1 VSRNRLIAITLV
13 ALAVAAAAVAQ
24 QQTDFSKIEI
34 KTTQLADGIYMMQGA
49 GGNLGVSTGSDGVL
63 LIDDQFAPLSDKIKA
78 AIAKVSD
85 KPVRFLFNTHY
96 HGDHVGGNENFGK
109 LPGITIV
116 AHDNVWSRMSV
127 EQVNTFFN
135 RTTPPYPKEALP
147 VVTFNDRLTFHLNGD
162 TIEVFHVAP
171 AHTDGDAILRFK
183 KANVVH
189 MGDTFFNGRYPII
202 DVFAGGSIAGMI
214 AADERVL
221 ALVNDQTKIIPGHGP
236 LGDKKSLQAFHDM
249 MVKVRDRIAPM
260 VKAGKSDSLIVAA
273 KPTADFDAVW
283 NPSGATPDRFV
294 TAVAQGMR
302 GR

>member
-1 VSRNRLIAITLV
+1 MPRVRVTVAFLAAALIG
-13 ALAVAAAAVAQ
+13 AAAVAQ

-34 KTTQLADGIYMMQGA
+34 KTTQVAEGIYMMQGA
-49 GGNLGVSTGSDGVL
+49 GGNLGVSTGPDGVL
-63 LIDDQFAPLSDKIKA
+63 LIDDEFAPLSDKIKA

-85 KPVRFLFNTHY
+85 KPIRFLFNTHF

-109 LPGITIV
+109 LGITIV

-127 EQVNTFFN
+127 EQVNKLMN

-171 AHTDGDAILRFK
+171 AHTDGDAILRFL

-189 MGDTFFNGRYPII
+189 MGDTFFNGRYPVI
-202 DVFAGGSIAGMI
+202 DVFAGGSIDGMI

-249 MVKVRDRIAPM
+249 MVKVRDKIQPL
-260 VKAGKSDSLIVAA
+260 VKAGKTIDEIVAA
-273 KPTADFDAVW
+273 KPTADFDAQW
-283 NPSGATPDRFV
+283 GTGGSPPDRFV

-302 GR
+302 AK

>member
-1 VSRNRLIAITLV
+1 VSLKRPIAVVVV
-13 ALAVAAAAVAQ
+13 ALVVAAAAVAQ

-34 KTTQLADGIYMMQGA
+34 KTTQVADGIYMMQGA
-49 GGNLGVSTGSDGVL
+49 GGNLGVCTGPDGVL

-85 KPVRFLFNTHY
+85 KPIRFLFNTHY

-109 LPGITIV
+109 LGITIV

-127 EQVNTFFN
+127 EQVNKLMN

-171 AHTDGDAILRFK
+171 AHTDGDAILRFTR
-183 KANVVH
+183 ANVVH
-189 MGDTFFNGRYPII
+189 MGDTFFNGRYPVI

-249 MVKVRDRIAPM
+249 MVKVRDKVQPL
-260 VKAGKSDSLIVAA
+260 VQAGKSDSAIVAL
-273 KPTADFDAVW
+273 KPTADLDAQW
-283 NPSGATPDRFV
+283 GTGGMPADRFV
-294 TAVAQGMR
+294 ITVAQGMR
-302 GR
+302 GK

>member
-1 VSRNRLIAITLV
+1 VVVVLA
-13 ALAVAAAAVAQ
+13 ALAIAAAAVAQ

-34 KTTQLADGIYMMQGA
+34 KTIPVAEGIYMMQGA
-49 GGNLGVSTGSDGVL
+49 GGNLGVSTGPDGVL

-85 KPVRFLFNTHY
+85 KPIRFLFNTHY

-109 LPGITIV
+109 LGITIV

-127 EQVNTFFN
+127 EQVNKLMN
-135 RTTPPYPKEALP
+135 RTTPAYPKEALP

-171 AHTDGDAILRFK
+171 AHTDGDAVLRFL

-189 MGDTFFNGRYPII
+189 MGDTFFNGRYPVI
-202 DVFAGGSIAGMI
+202 DAFAGGSIDGMI
-214 AADERVL
+214 AADERLL

-249 MVKVRDRIAPM
+249 MVKVRDKIQPL
-260 VKAGKSDSLIVAA
+260 VKAGKSDSAIVAA
-273 KPTADFDAVW
+273 KPTADLDAVW
-283 NPSGATPDRFV
+283 NPTGSTPDRFV
-294 TAVAQGMR
+294 MAVAQGMR

>member
-1 VSRNRLIAITLV
+1 
-13 ALAVAAAAVAQ
+13 
-24 QQTDFSKIEI
+24 
-34 KTTQLADGIYMMQGA
+34 
-49 GGNLGVSTGSDGVL
+49 VL
-63 LIDDQFAPLSDKIKA
+63 LIDDEFAPLSDKIKA

-85 KPVRFLFNTHY
+85 KPIRFLFNTHY

-109 LPGITIV
+109 LGITIV
-116 AHDNVWSRMSV
+116 AHDKVWSRMSV
-127 EQVNTFFN
+127 EQVNTMMN

-171 AHTDGDAILRFK
+171 AHTDNDAILRFT

-202 DVFAGGSIAGMI
+202 DVFAGGSIGGMI

-249 MVKVRDRIAPM
+249 MVKVRDRIEPM
-260 VKAGKSDSLIVAA
+260 VKAGKSDAEILAA
-273 KPTADFDAVW
+273 KPTADLDAQW
-283 NPSGATPDRFV
+283 AAGGPPDRFV
-294 TAVAQGMR
+294 TMVAQGMR
-302 GR
+302 AE